1 MNFEGMKSIHLL
13 WSMIFNRQETTKY
26 EKNENMCLRGG
37 K

>member
-13 WSMIFNRQETTKY
+13 WSMIFNRQETKY